1 MIPGKQTRI
10 DTGKFTVSGQTD
22 GASDV
27 PLAHTIGAYTYRAR
41 EIIVWGAGDI
51 VVNYSI
57 HGTDFTDTIP
67 VSAAGVKLGIG
78 GAVSIDATSDPGI
91 DYTLVF

>member
-41 EIIVWGAGDI
+41 EVIVWTAGDL

-67 VSAAGVKLGIG
+67 ASAGTKLSIG

-91 DYTLVF
+91 EYTLVF